1 MDYKRSP
8 LQGWCRLRRLSR
20 GVSRTLT
27 AKLELFV
34 TLVNNFQ
41 QLTFVTKNFILNIA
55 AVLDPRLNSF
65 LKIMLKMK
73 QLMLLFTLM
82 YPFVL
87 CGAVS
92 SVPSNCVCSNVLFFH
107 TTPCH
112 KIKDD
117 LTYLS

>member
-1 MDYKRSP
+1 M
-8 LQGWCRLRRLSR
+8 SR
-20 GVSRTLT
+20 GVSRTPE

-41 QLTFVTKNFILNIA
+41 QLTSVTKNLILDNA
-55 AVLDPRLNSF
+55 GVLDPPLNSF

-73 QLMLLFTLM
+73 KLTLLFTLV

-87 CGAVS
+87 CGVVS
-92 SVPSNCVCSNVLFFH
+92 SVSLILVCSNVLLFH

-117 LTYLS
+117 LTAYLS